1 MSLWEVIDRVVHDTS
16 GTFSQGEVTD
26 RPCPAVTVGAGGMN
40 ACHYQIHY
48 HVTDAPP
55 VSR

>member
-1 MSLWEVIDRVVHDTS
+1 MSRWEIIDRVVHDTS
-16 GTFSQGEVTD
+16 GIFSQGDVTD

-48 HVTDAPP
+48 HTADAPP